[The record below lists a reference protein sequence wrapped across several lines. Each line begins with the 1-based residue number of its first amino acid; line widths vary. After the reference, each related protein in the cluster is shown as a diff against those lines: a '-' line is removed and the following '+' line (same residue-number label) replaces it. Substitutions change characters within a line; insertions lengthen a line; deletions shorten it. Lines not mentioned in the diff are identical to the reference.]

1 MEIRRT
7 HHISFLIMGIICMVL
22 MLTCLTGFIV
32 SAASGSGINSNAAS
46 NEKYGILAASA
57 KITRITPMAYGSW
70 ILRAPATDS

>member
-32 SAASGSGINSNAAS
+32 SAASGSGINSM
-46 NEKYGILAASA
+46 LL
-57 KITRITPMAYGSW
+57 PMKSMESW
-70 ILRAPATDS
+70 RHQQKLRESLQWRMEAGF